1 VRGAADAG
9 ARGALRIALVVYR
22 GNPYCGGQGVYVR
35 HLASA
40 LRHLGHVVTVFSG
53 QPYPELEAGIELV
66 KIPSLDL
73 YRDADPFRRPRLRE
87 IGRVVDVLE
96 VATMLSGGFPEPRT
110 FSIRVRDE
118 LRRRPGEFDIVHDDQ
133 SLGRGILDLKRDGL
147 SVVASVH
154 HPVSID
160 RALDLAAAT
169 TAVKR
174 WALRRW
180 YGFSAMQT
188 SVARRLPV
196 LVTVSQSA
204 KRDIVTEMGIDPSR
218 IAVVPVGVDTALWR
232 PLPEIFRVPGRIMTT
247 ASADIPLK
255 GLAVLLEALAKLRT
269 ERDDA
274 HLVVIGKLKEESPVA
289 ALITRLGLDDAVE
302 FVSGE
307 SDESLVRRYASSS
320 VAVVPSL
327 YEGFSLPAI
336 EAMACAVPL
345 VATDGGAL
353 PEVVGANNDSAVVVA
368 AGDPH
373 ALFDALRRLL
383 DDPPGAEALG
393 ARGRTRVTDRFTWD
407 ATAQATV
414 QAYRCAVLTVDLDRL
429 GVVAGTRL
437 LDIGCGNGRH
447 AFAAWKA
454 GSGVVAVD
462 ASVAEL
468 GDVATMA
475 GAMLVAGEVSAI
487 DGGVLAGDALALPFA
502 DRSFDV
508 IVASEIFEHI
518 LDDHAAMREC
528 ARVLRPDGVVA
539 LSVPRALPEAIN
551 WLLSW
556 DYHHNPGGHIR
567 IYRRRQL
574 LARLSLAGLEQ
585 VHHEYRHGLHS
596 PYWWLRCALGV
607 NRPERRAVALYHRLL
622 VWEIV
627 RQPFVLRL
635 AAKGLDPLIGKSL
648 VVYLRH
654 DASTP
659 AGR

>member
-1 VRGAADAG
+1 LLLSPVAQRRTSVRGTADASG
-9 ARGALRIALVVYR
+9 SRGVLRIALVVYR

-40 LRHLGHVVTVFSG
+40 LRRLGHVVTVFSG

-133 SLGRGILDLKRDGL
+133 SLGRGILDLQRDGRT
-147 SVVASVH
+147 VVASVH

-169 TAVKR
+169 TALKR
-174 WALRRW
+174 WSLRRW

-204 KRDIVTEMGIDPSR
+204 KLDIVTEMGIEPAR
-218 IAVVPVGVDTALWR
+218 IAVVPVGVETALWR

-269 ERDDA
+269 ERHDA
-274 HLVVIGKLKEESPVA
+274 HLVVIGKLKEESPVV
-289 ALITRLGLDDAVE
+289 ALISRLGLGDAVE

-353 PEVVGANNDSAVVVA
+353 PEVVGENNDSAVVVA
-368 AGDPH
+368 AGDSY

-383 DDPPGAEALG
+383 DDPLGARALG

-414 QAYRCAVLTVDLDRL
+414 QAYRCAL
-429 GVVAGTRL
+429 GEPQ
-437 LDIGCGNGRH
+437 C
-447 AFAAWKA
+447 
-454 GSGVVAVD
+454 
-462 ASVAEL
+462 
-468 GDVATMA
+468 
-475 GAMLVAGEVSAI
+475 
-487 DGGVLAGDALALPFA
+487 
-502 DRSFDV
+502 
-508 IVASEIFEHI
+508 
-518 LDDHAAMREC
+518 
-528 ARVLRPDGVVA
+528 
-539 LSVPRALPEAIN
+539 
-551 WLLSW
+551 
-556 DYHHNPGGHIR
+556 
-567 IYRRRQL
+567 
-574 LARLSLAGLEQ
+574 
-585 VHHEYRHGLHS
+585 
-596 PYWWLRCALGV
+596 
-607 NRPERRAVALYHRLL
+607 
-622 VWEIV
+622 
-627 RQPFVLRL
+627 
-635 AAKGLDPLIGKSL
+635 
-648 VVYLRH
+648 
-654 DASTP
+654 
-659 AGR
+659 